1 MKRSKRPVIMILM
14 LRSEKESEGKHE
26 EERENRCFTS
36 SSRKKKFILFCVE
49 LKGKK
54 RTRENCILLRYQ
66 IKGII

>member
-36 SSRKKKFILFCVE
+36 SSRKKNSSYFAW
-49 LKGKK
+49 
-54 RTRENCILLRYQ
+54 N
-66 IKGII
+66 